1 MGRAIGPHGPGPMRP
16 DVCKEY
22 KRETG
27 RRVIED
33 SPYWEPCHKILLG
46 NGIIGRENVGG
57 DVDEV
62 TGMMVAIAG
71 WSIKWQGGD
80 RSMGRLVAIV
90 DEGDQ
95 QSLCSGRVTRITQ

>member
-1 MGRAIGPHGPGPMRP
+1 MGRAIGPHGAGPMRP

-27 RRVIED
+27 IGVIED
-33 SPYWEPCHKILLG
+33 SHYWGPCHKILLG
-46 NGIIGRENVGG
+46 NGIIGWENVGG

-62 TGMMVAIAG
+62 NGMM
-71 WSIKWQGGD
+71 
-80 RSMGRLVAIV
+80 VAIV

-95 QSLCSGRVTRITQ
+95 